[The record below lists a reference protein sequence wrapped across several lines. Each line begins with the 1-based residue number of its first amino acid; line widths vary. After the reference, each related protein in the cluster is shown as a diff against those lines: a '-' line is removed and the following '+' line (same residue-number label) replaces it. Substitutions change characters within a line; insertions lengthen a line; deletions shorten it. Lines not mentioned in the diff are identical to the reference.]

1 MQKILISGLS
11 GGSGKTIVSLGLT
24 RFFTNNGYT
33 VCPFKKGPDYIDA
46 AWLMQASRKP
56 CYCLDPF
63 FLDDEALARHFYATC
78 QNAPQKSIAL
88 IEGNRGLYDGKDY
101 LGSCSTAHLAHT
113 LDCPVLLTINCAKIT
128 RTTAALVLG
137 IRNFDP
143 KIRLAGV
150 ILNNIAS
157 ARHQTIIRQSIEEYT
172 DIPVLGAIPRLK
184 DNPIPERHLGLSLNK
199 NDDKQIMLDSLAELI
214 ADNTDTQKILAAAGD
229 MLRLPDPPLEIT
241 RKMQSS
247 PLNIAYL
254 YDDAFWFYYQ
264 ENFDELKKLGAN
276 LVPLSLLSEQS
287 FAEQLQAHKLTAKD
301 IDGLYIGG
309 GYPELYA
316 KEISRSPKLPQIKE
330 WIEQN
335 MPVYA
340 ECGGFMLLAKQL
352 HFPEE
357 KKYESYPMIGV
368 FDIETKFFD
377 KPQGLGYAEIKTI
390 RENPY
395 HPLGSIWKGHEF
407 HFSTAVNAKPDQEFL
422 FELKKG
428 RGMTQKEMQ
437 NNNLAFDGLIYKN
450 CFASYTHIFAPAVP
464 HFSQNFI
471 ETARQ
476 YRKNQK
482 ENA

>member
-1 MQKILISGLS
+1 M
-11 GGSGKTIVSLGLT
+11 
-24 RFFTNNGYT
+24 
-33 VCPFKKGPDYIDA
+33 P
-46 AWLMQASRKP
+46 
-56 CYCLDPF
+56 
-63 FLDDEALARHFYATC
+63 
-78 QNAPQKSIAL
+78 
-88 IEGNRGLYDGKDY
+88 
-101 LGSCSTAHLAHT
+101 
-113 LDCPVLLTINCAKIT
+113 
-128 RTTAALVLG
+128 
-137 IRNFDP
+137 
-143 KIRLAGV
+143 
-150 ILNNIAS
+150 
-157 ARHQTIIRQSIEEYT
+157 
-172 DIPVLGAIPRLK
+172 
-184 DNPIPERHLGLSLNK
+184 
-199 NDDKQIMLDSLAELI
+199 
-214 ADNTDTQKILAAAGD
+214 
-229 MLRLPDPPLEIT
+229 RLPDPPLEIT

-287 FAEQLQAHKLTAKD
+287 FAEQLQARKLTAKD

-422 FELKKG
+422 FELKKD
-428 RGMTQKEMQ
+428 
-437 NNNLAFDGLIYKN
+437 A
-450 CFASYTHIFAPAVP
+450 A
-464 HFSQNFI
+464 
-471 ETARQ
+471 
-476 YRKNQK
+476 
-482 ENA
+482 

>member
-1 MQKILISGLS
+1 
-11 GGSGKTIVSLGLT
+11 
-24 RFFTNNGYT
+24 
-33 VCPFKKGPDYIDA
+33 
-46 AWLMQASRKP
+46 
-56 CYCLDPF
+56 
-63 FLDDEALARHFYATC
+63 
-78 QNAPQKSIAL
+78 
-88 IEGNRGLYDGKDY
+88 
-101 LGSCSTAHLAHT
+101 
-113 LDCPVLLTINCAKIT
+113 
-128 RTTAALVLG
+128 ALVLG

-143 KIRLAGV
+143 EIRLAGV

-184 DNPIPERHLGLSLNK
+184 DNPIPERHLCLSLNK

-214 ADNTDTQKILAAAGD
+214 ADNTDIQKILAAAGD
-229 MLRLPDPPLEIT
+229 MPRLPDPPLEIT

-264 ENFDELKKLGAN
+264 ENFDELKKLGVN

-287 FAEQLQAHKLTAKD
+287 FAEQLQAHKLTAKN

-464 HFSQNFI
+464 HFSKNFI